1 MLGERAFRR
10 ITDNAWNADVR
21 LAAMDRCGV
30 DRQVLSPTPVF
41 FAYDQPADAAAGT
54 AAIFNDLALEIA
66 AQAPHRLVPFCQVP
80 LQDTDAACREL
91 DRAVAAGHRGVE
103 IGNHVG
109 DRDLD
114 DAGIVT
120 FLQHCAAR
128 DVPVF
133 VHPWDMPT
141 RPAARRWMAQWLTG
155 MPAET
160 HLSILAMV
168 LGGVFDQV
176 DAACGSASRTAA
188 ARSRSG
194 SGASRTPG
202 TGATTSSA
210 RRRSAA
216 RVRRPVQRRLRRV
229 RRGALRLLVD
239 TLGADPCCWAATT
252 RIRSAKRTAGDAD
265 PHLAA
270 AQRRRTGKLLAE
282 NAAAFL
288 GRMRVGHR
296 HDRCRGPSEAGARY
310 LDATDPAPAR
320 RGDFLVPPAP
330 AGRSPRPP
338 TSRATRWACS
348 RAPCARSSTRSC
360 GRGPSWASRGT
371 SRASGRGSPTTRS
384 CASRWPGWSARS
396 PRRPSR

>member
-1 MLGERAFRR
+1 LPGTGDRPSLRVDGPSEATIMLGDKAFRR

-21 LAAMDRCGV
+21 LAAMDRNGV

-91 DRAVAAGHRGVE
+91 DRAVAAGHHGVE

-114 DAGIVT
+114 DAGVVT
-120 FLQHCAAR
+120 FLQHCAAS

-133 VHPWDMPT
+133 VHPWDMPDT
-141 RPAARRWMAQWLTG
+141 PRTRRWMAQWLTG

-176 DAACGSASRTAA
+176 DERLRICFAHGGGSFAFWLGRVENAWHG
-188 ARSRSG
+188 RRDVV
-194 SGASRTPG
+194 G
-202 TGATTSSA
+202 TSA
-210 RRRSAA
+210 RPPREYVGRFSVDSAVFDA
-216 RVRRPVQRRLRRV
+216 A
-229 RRGALRLLVD
+229 ALRLLVD
-239 TLGADPCCWAATT
+239 TLGVDQVLLGSDYPYPLGEAEAGTL
-252 RIRSAKRTAGDAD
+252 IRTSPYLTDDERA
-265 PHLAA
+265 
-270 AQRRRTGKLLAE
+270 KLLAE

-288 GRMRVGHR
+288 G
-296 HDRCRGPSEAGARY
+296 AG
-310 LDATDPAPAR
+310 
-320 RGDFLVPPAP
+320 V
-330 AGRSPRPP
+330 
-338 TSRATRWACS
+338 RA
-348 RAPCARSSTRSC
+348 
-360 GRGPSWASRGT
+360 
-371 SRASGRGSPTTRS
+371 
-384 CASRWPGWSARS
+384 
-396 PRRPSR
+396 